1 MSKSKLHIDS
11 PVQKKKKVCVIP
23 EREAGPMRDIYT
35 HIFFFQREDHG
46 GSYESTC
53 MRFFLYC
60 SCLRLHLSPLCSQ
73 LYVMQ
78 SALTKWDVSDFV
90 FCPYVRSHFHINTMY
105 RKLKSLKS
113 FFGGLLSTKW
123 IISVLLLLLRRT
135 FNIVYW
141 FHRIDTYVLLTKSII
156 FYHFPRY
163 CYWQERTFVVTVKKV
178 VTFGNFEVNPQV
190 ECALCHLKERALKS
204 NIYIFFSM
212 WIIILGLIHWII
224 SRSACGLPWHTSN
237 HWL

>member
-1 MSKSKLHIDS
+1 
-11 PVQKKKKVCVIP
+11 
-23 EREAGPMRDIYT
+23 MRDIYT

-141 FHRIDTYVLLTKSII
+141 FHRIDTYVLLTKNII
-156 FYHFPRY
+156 FI
-163 CYWQERTFVVTVKKV
+163 TFHATATGKNAHSSSLWKRLSPLVI
-178 VTFGNFEVNPQV
+178 
-190 ECALCHLKERALKS
+190 LR
-204 NIYIFFSM
+204 
-212 WIIILGLIHWII
+212 WIHRLSVPYAI
-224 SRSACGLPWHTSN
+224 
-237 HWL
+237 